1 MTASGGIGGFR
12 VEPGE
17 LGFLGQGLKRPE
29 CVLCTA
35 NGDTYVSNFEGGV
48 TRLPASGGQ
57 HDIVDGSHPIGTNGF
72 AITAEGDF
80 LCANLHPD
88 GGGGAWRVRRD
99 GSSEPFLVEID
110 GRPLPPA
117 NFVGVDKAGRVWITV
132 STWREPR
139 QLAYRPDVA
148 DGFIILVDRRGSR
161 IVLDDCGYTN
171 EAIVD
176 PSGEWLYVNE
186 TMGRRT
192 RRHRIAEDGSLG
204 PRETVTE
211 YGDGVYP
218 DGLALDEA
226 GGVWMTSVISNRVI
240 HVAPDGAQTV
250 VIEENDPE
258 TLAETEIAYRDGT
271 LSAEHMAKVDA
282 EIVRSVSSIAFGG
295 ADRRTVY
302 LGNLLDD
309 RIYTFRAPIAGA
321 APSHW
326 SFAW

>member
-1 MTASGGIGGFR
+1 MTTSGGIGEFR
-12 VEPGE
+12 VAPGA
-17 LGFLGQGLKRPE
+17 LGFLGKGLTRPE

-35 NGDTYVSNFEGGV
+35 NGDVYVSNFEGGV
-48 TRLPASGGQ
+48 TRIPAQGAQ
-57 HDIVDGSHPIGTNGF
+57 HDIADRSRPIGTNGF

-80 LCANLHPD
+80 LCANLHPE
-88 GGGGAWRVRRD
+88 GGGGVWRVRRD
-99 GSSEPFLVEID
+99 GSSEPFLVELD

-117 NFVGVDKAGRVWITV
+117 NFVGIDQAGRVWITV

-139 QLAYRPDVA
+139 QLAYRADVA
-148 DGFIILVDRRGSR
+148 DGFIILLDDRGAR

-192 RRHRIAEDGSLG
+192 RRHRIRADGSLG

-211 YGDGVYP
+211 YGEGVYP

-240 HVAPDGAQTV
+240 HVAPDGTQTII
-250 VIEENDPE
+250 IEENDPA
-258 TLAETEIAYRDGT
+258 TLAEIEKIYLAGE
-271 LSAEHMAKVDA
+271 LAAEHMARVEA
-282 EIVRSVSSIAFGG
+282 EIMRSVSSIAFGG
-295 ADRRTVY
+295 PDRRTVY
-302 LGNLLDD
+302 LGNLLDQ
-309 RIYTFRAPIAGA
+309 RIYSFRSPIAGA

-326 SFAW
+326 EFAW

>member
-1 MTASGGIGGFR
+1 MSVSGDIGGFR
-12 VEPGE
+12 VGPGE
-17 LGFLGQGLKRPE
+17 LGFLGAGLKRPE

-35 NGDTYVSNFEGGV
+35 NGDTYISNWEGGV
-48 TRLPASGGQ
+48 TRIAAGGEQ
-57 HDIVDGSHPIGTNGF
+57 HDIVDTTRAIGTNGF

-80 LCANLHPD
+80 LCANLHAD

-99 GSSEPFLVEID
+99 GTSEPFLVEID
-110 GRPLPPA
+110 GRALPPA

-139 QLAYRPDVA
+139 SLAYRPEVA
-148 DGFIILVDRRGSR
+148 DGFVILVDGRGAR

-176 PSGEWLYVNE
+176 PTGEWLYVNE

-192 RRHRIAEDGSLG
+192 RRHRIRDDGTLG

-258 TLAETEIAYRDGT
+258 TLAETERAYRDGT
-271 LSAEHMAKVDA
+271 LSADHMGKVDA
-282 EIVRSVSSIAFGG
+282 EIMRSVSSIAFGG

-302 LGNLLDD
+302 LGNLLDE
-309 RIYTFRAPIAGA
+309 RIYTFRSPIAGA

-326 SFAW
+326 NFTW